1 MVGVASRHQQ
11 GTNKESGPMDGVGN
25 PGEVDQRIC
34 IENDFLQEDFLEDGE
49 GTLEDTQETR

>member
-1 MVGVASRHQQ
+1 
-11 GTNKESGPMDGVGN
+11 MDGVGN